1 MTQPT
6 EAAEERIYRTRTGR
20 VLTDADIERI
30 AEEVATTDFDFA
42 RAVVLYPP
50 DGSEPARNSDMRLPR
65 AP

>member
-1 MTQPT
+1 MTEPIEPT
-6 EAAEERIYRTRTGR
+6 EPRTYRTRTGR

-50 DGSEPARNSDMRLPR
+50 DGSEPARNTDMRLPR

>member
-1 MTQPT
+1 MYVDIADQ
-6 EAAEERIYRTRTGR
+6 RIYRTRTGR

-50 DGSEPARNSDMRLPR
+50 DGSEPARNTDMRLPR